1 MDCQHFS
8 WLSVINWLCAVHAGS
23 QQRVKPSLS
32 LFRVYSGI
40 LLIWEGL
47 WRQTFGFIQ
56 VSSIHEQLYASPA
69 SRNGRACMLLMAMGL
84 HSSWNGDERF
94 EEWDLRLR
102 ERVEGIMYFY
112 KWWVAAQFITVH
124 LSLPHD
130 KEIPGMAQKPECWGL
145 AKKKKRFQAIRN
157 FLIPWHLLWGLIK

>member
-1 MDCQHFS
+1 
-8 WLSVINWLCAVHAGS
+8 
-23 QQRVKPSLS
+23 
-32 LFRVYSGI
+32 
-40 LLIWEGL
+40 
-47 WRQTFGFIQ
+47 
-56 VSSIHEQLYASPA
+56 
-69 SRNGRACMLLMAMGL
+69 MAMGL

-145 AKKKKRFQAIRN
+145 AKKKKKKEVSSNKKLSNTMTSTLRSHKVAILKINQQNMVARGM
-157 FLIPWHLLWGLIK
+157 LVLVPCREGAREDAKLQGLSRCLLEQLKMLVIEDL